1 MATGIFLPI
10 VSEFIDKGIT
20 KAQKELKSLKT
31 VSDKASFAI
40 SKAALPAAA
49 ALTGLAAAGI
59 SAAKAA
65 AEDAEAQTKLAG
77 QIRRTTSSTQAQIDA
92 AEDLISQLSNTAA
105 VADEALRPAL
115 SSLVTGTKDLGT
127 AQNLLAVA
135 LDVSAGANTDL
146 QATADALSKGYNG
159 NMKALA
165 ALSPELKT
173 LIREGATFSDVLAVL
188 QDNFRGAAEESG
200 NTAAGGMRR
209 MSIAIDEAQEALG
222 VALLPVM
229 VAVTDILTDLA
240 RWVEKNTTLALGI
253 AGAIGLFSTALV
265 ALKAAMVVYNA
276 IAAITTASNTA
287 LATSNFA
294 VQVSTGIGIV
304 TALAGAAALA
314 VIAYKVQQAT
324 KASTA
329 YTSALEDENMESGF
343 VNAKLQ
349 ANARAREAA
358 TAAQI
363 AQEKAAAEADANAKR
378 RASELQQRIKSLRS
392 SIKGDMADALSAAR
406 DTLKAAQTEFA
417 NYAAAVAD
425 SVTSAFSFGDAKK
438 AAEETGQT
446 FLQALEAQVR
456 KVRDYSVLINRL
468 IAAGLNESALS
479 QVLAAG
485 QEAGTAIA
493 TELLNGGAAAI
504 TQANN
509 LSTEVATLGTNVG
522 NNAAVE
528 FRTAGITA
536 AQGLIAGIE
545 SVISKYQLKLKSKKL
560 TPKQLENLKKNFGVD
575 VDFVLSGGSVPA
587 LANGGIVK
595 ASSGGTLALIGEGG
609 QDEAVIPLDRL
620 NQGGTTIVI
629 QGAIDPISTA
639 RQIEKILSGQTSR
652 FGY

>member
-1 MATGIFLPI
+1 MASGIFLPI
-10 VSEFIDKGIT
+10 VSEFIDKGIV

-31 VSDKASFAI
+31 TSDKASFAI

-92 AEDLISQLSNTAA
+92 AEGLISQLSNTAA
-105 VADEALRPAL
+105 IADDALRPAL

-146 QATADALSKGYNG
+146 QATADALSKGFNG

-165 ALSPELKT
+165 SLSPELKT
-173 LIREGATFSDVLAVL
+173 LIREGATFSEVLAVL
-188 QDNFRGAAEESG
+188 EDNFKGAAEESG

-209 MSIAIDEAQEALG
+209 MTIAIDEAQEALG

-229 VAVTDILTDLA
+229 VAVTDILTDMA
-240 RWVEKNTTLALGI
+240 NWISKNTGLALGI
-253 AGAIGLFSTALV
+253 AGAIGGFAAALLG
-265 ALKAAMVVYNA
+265 LKAAMVVYNA
-276 IAAITTASNTA
+276 ISAITTASNTA

-294 VQVSTGIGIV
+294 VQVSTGIGIA
-304 TALAGAAALA
+304 TALAGAAALGI
-314 VIAYKVQQAT
+314 IAYKVQQAT
-324 KASTA
+324 KASKA
-329 YTSALEDENMESGF
+329 YTGALQEENMENGF
-343 VNAKLQ
+343 VTATLE
-349 ANARAREAA
+349 ANARARDAA
-358 TAAQI
+358 AAAQA
-363 AQEKAAAEADANAKR
+363 AQEKAAAQAEANAKQ
-378 RASELQQRIKSLRS
+378 RASALAQRIKSLRAS
-392 SIKGDMADALSAAR
+392 LKSGFDDALTTAR
-406 DTLKAAQTEFA
+406 DVLKKAQTEFA
-417 NYAAAVAD
+417 DYASSVA
-425 SVTSAFSFGDAKK
+425 SSITSAFSFADAKK
-438 AAEETGQT
+438 AAEETGKT
-446 FLQALEAQVR
+446 FLDALEEQVR
-456 KVRDYSVLINRL
+456 KVRDYSVLVNRL

-504 TQANN
+504 TKANA
-509 LSTEVATLGTNVG
+509 LSSEVATLGQTVG

-528 FRTAGITA
+528 FKTAGITA
-536 AQGLIAGIE
+536 AQGLIDGIE
-545 SVISKYQLKLKSKKL
+545 SVVSKYQLKLKSKKL

-595 ASSGGTLALIGEGG
+595 ASTGGTLALIGEGG

-620 NQGGTTIVI
+620 NQGGNTIII
-629 QGAIDPISTA
+629 QGAVDPISTA
-639 RQIEKILSGQTSR
+639 RQIEKILAGQTSR

>member
-1 MATGIFLPI
+1 MASGIFLPI
-10 VSEFIDKGIT
+10 VSEFIDKGIV

-31 VSDKASFAI
+31 TSDKASFAI

-92 AEDLISQLSNTAA
+92 AEGLISQLSNTAA
-105 VADEALRPAL
+105 VADDALRPAL

-146 QATADALSKGYNG
+146 QATADALSKGFNG

-165 ALSPELKT
+165 SLSPELKV
-173 LIREGATFSDVLAVL
+173 LIKDGATFSDVLAVL
-188 QDNFRGAAEESG
+188 QDNFKGAAEESG

-229 VAVTDILTDLA
+229 VAVTDILTDMA
-240 RWVEKNTTLALGI
+240 RWVEKNTALALGI
-253 AGAIGLFSTALV
+253 AGAIGGFAAALV
-265 ALKAAMVVYNA
+265 GLKAAMVVYNA
-276 IAAITTASNTA
+276 ISAITTASNTA

-294 VQVSTGIGIV
+294 VQVSTGIGIA

-314 VIAYKVQQAT
+314 VIAYKVKQAT
-324 KASTA
+324 KASKDYTA
-329 YTSALEDENMESGF
+329 ALQEENMENGF
-343 VNAKLQ
+343 VTATLE
-349 ANARAREAA
+349 ANARARDKAA
-358 TAAQI
+358 AAQA
-363 AQEKAAAEADANAKR
+363 AQEKAAATAEANAKR
-378 RASELQQRIKSLRS
+378 RASELEQKIRSLRS
-392 SIKGDMADALSAAR
+392 SIKGDMADALTSAR
-406 DTLKAAQTEFA
+406 DILKQAQTEFA
-417 NYAAAVAD
+417 NYASAVSD

-438 AAEETGQT
+438 AAEETGQS

-509 LSTEVATLGTNVG
+509 LSKEVETLGTNVG

-528 FRTAGITA
+528 FKSAGITA

-545 SVISKYQLKLKSKKL
+545 SVVSKYQLKLKSKKL

-639 RQIEKILSGQTSR
+639 RQIEKILSGQTTR

>member
-1 MATGIFLPI
+1 MASGIFLPI
-10 VSEFIDKGIT
+10 VSEFIDKGIV

-31 VSDKASFAI
+31 TSEKASFAV

-92 AEDLISQLSNTAA
+92 AEGLISQLSNTAA
-105 VADEALRPAL
+105 VADDALRPAL

-146 QATADALSKGYNG
+146 QATADALSKGFNG

-165 ALSPELKT
+165 SLSPELKT
-173 LIREGATFSDVLAVL
+173 LIKEGATFSDVLAVL
-188 QDNFRGAAEESG
+188 QDNFKGAAEESG

-209 MSIAIDEAQEALG
+209 MTIAIDEAQEALG

-229 VAVTDILTDLA
+229 VAVTDILTDMA
-240 RWVEKNTTLALGI
+240 NWISKNTGLALGI
-253 AGAIGLFSTALV
+253 AGAIGGFAAALLG
-265 ALKAAMVVYNA
+265 LKAAMVVYNA
-276 IAAITTASNTA
+276 ISAITTASNTA

-304 TALAGAAALA
+304 TALAGAAALG

-324 KASTA
+324 KASKDYTTA
-329 YTSALEDENMESGF
+329 LQEENMENGF
-343 VNAKLQ
+343 VTATLE
-349 ANARAREAA
+349 ANARARDAA
-358 TAAQI
+358 AAAQI
-363 AQEKAAAEADANAKR
+363 AQEKAAATAEANAKQ
-378 RASELQQRIKSLRS
+378 RASALAQRIKSLRAS
-392 SIKGDMADALSAAR
+392 LKSGFDDALTTAR
-406 DTLKAAQTEFA
+406 DVLKKAQTEFA
-417 NYAAAVAD
+417 DYASSVA
-425 SVTSAFSFGDAKK
+425 SSITSAFSFAEAKK
-438 AAEETGQT
+438 AAEETGKT
-446 FLQALEAQVR
+446 FLDALEEQVR
-456 KVRDYSVLINRL
+456 KVRDYSVLVNRL

-504 TQANN
+504 TKANA
-509 LSTEVATLGTNVG
+509 LSSEVATLGQTVG
-522 NNAAVE
+522 NNAATE
-528 FRTAGITA
+528 FKTAGITA

-545 SVISKYQLKLKSKKL
+545 SVVSKYQLKLKSKKL

-587 LANGGIVK
+587 LANGGVVK
-595 ASSGGTLALIGEGG
+595 ASTGGTLALIGEGG

-620 NQGGTTIVI
+620 NQGGNTIII
-629 QGAIDPISTA
+629 QGAVDPISTA
-639 RQIEKILSGQTSR
+639 RQIEKILAGQTSR

>member
-10 VSEFIDKGIT
+10 VSEFIDKGIV

-92 AEDLISQLSNTAA
+92 AEGLISQLSNTAA
-105 VADEALRPAL
+105 VADDALRPAL

-329 YTSALEDENMESGF
+329 YTSALEDENMENGF
-343 VNAKLQ
+343 VNATLQ

-595 ASSGGTLALIGEGG
+595 ASTGGTIALIGEGG